1 MCGQN
6 FAQSR
11 SVGFGVAEM
20 LRLLIL
26 RTRLRSVEGGT
37 DDDGEEEDDEEV
49 AAVTWARIWR

>member
-20 LRLLIL
+20 LKLLIL

-37 DDDGEEEDDEEV
+37 DDDDGEEEEDDEEV
-49 AAVTWARIWR
+49 AAVT